1 MRKFVFAFAIMFLT
15 GLATSFAQTTAEAE
29 KRAAS
34 LSDKMI
40 KELQLN
46 NFQARKLR
54 ALNLANAQKMVAF
67 EQKFSNNPAE
77 LDKCIKGVCK
87 ERDTELESLLSTSQY
102 SRYYSS
108 RKALVAH
115 DKQYAL
121 QLEKQ
126 NGRAAKT
133 MVSQTSQES
142 QRTFPKPEVAVV
154 KATSSVNK

>member
-1 MRKFVFAFAIMFLT
+1 MRNFVFAFAIVLLS
-15 GLATSFAQTTAEAE
+15 GVASFAQNVEAE
-29 KRAAS
+29 KRATN

-54 ALNLANAQKMVAF
+54 ALNLANANKMIAF
-67 EQKFSNNPAE
+67 EQKFAENPAE
-77 LDKCIKGVCK
+77 LDRCIKGVCK
-87 ERDTELESLLSTSQY
+87 ERDTQLESLLSTSQY

-115 DKQYAL
+115 DQQYAM

-126 NGRAAKT
+126 NGRTAKG

-142 QRTFPKPEVAVV
+142 QRTFPKPDVAVV
-154 KATSSVNK
+154 KANSSVNK